1 MKSLKAPAT
10 NKPSWP
16 LIPDDGPPAKEPNN
30 ELGASNRGL
39 NAEPPSA
46 QSSPNQVPVTTV
58 TSRPAKPSEK
68 SRKAARL
75 SPKKHFTA
83 KHDRRI
89 LLMALAAG
97 FPAVLVSLIL
107 LWDGAY
113 PARLQWTLTVVIVA
127 FWFGFSHA
135 VRERVVFPL
144 QTLSNLLAALRE
156 GDFSIRARG
165 AVRDDALGEAM
176 LEVNFLGQILR
187 EQRLGALEATALLRT
202 VMAEIEV
209 AIFAFDGDQKLRLVN
224 RAGERLLALPAERL
238 MGKSAADLS
247 LEDCLD
253 GDSPGTL
260 QKSFPGGVGR
270 WEVHRST
277 FRERGAPHQLL
288 VLSDLS
294 RALREE
300 ERQAWQRL
308 VRVLGHE
315 LNNSLAPIK
324 SIAGSLESLVIRDT
338 QPPDWREDMR
348 RGLGVI
354 AARAASLNRFM
365 EAYARLARLPLPR
378 LQPLSLAALVKR
390 VVSLET
396 RINVELAAGPE
407 ITIRADG
414 DQLEQLLIN
423 LLRNAVDASIE
434 TGGGVR
440 VGWRRSVGRV
450 EVWVEDEG
458 PGLSNTSNLFVPFFT
473 TKPGGSGIGLVLS
486 RQIAE
491 AHGGTLTLENKRNS
505 HGCEAR
511 LRLPI

>member
-1 MKSLKAPAT
+1 MVVP
-10 NKPSWP
+10 P
-16 LIPDDGPPAKEPNN
+16 LIAPGSQSE
-30 ELGASNRGL
+30 SN
-39 NAEPPSA
+39 A
-46 QSSPNQVPVTTV
+46 QSQSALLSSDRSSESSAS
-58 TSRPAKPSEK
+58 SRAAKPPKTSKQESHV
-68 SRKAARL
+68 SRRRR
-75 SPKKHFTA
+75 TTT
-83 KHDRRI
+83 HDRRI
-89 LLMALAAG
+89 LVMALAAG
-97 FPAVLVSLIL
+97 FPAVLVALIL
-107 LWDGAY
+107 LWDGPY
-113 PARLQWTLTVVIVA
+113 PARLQWTLTVVIVG

-165 AVRDDALGEAM
+165 AARDDALGEAM

-209 AIFAFDGDQKLRLVN
+209 AIFAFDGDKKLKLVN
-224 RAGERLLALPAERL
+224 RAGERLLAQPAERL
-238 MGKSAADLS
+238 MGRSAEDLS
-247 LEDCLD
+247 LANCLD
-253 GDSPGTL
+253 GESPSTL
-260 QKSFPGGVGR
+260 QMSFPGGAGR

-324 SIAGSLESLVIRDT
+324 SIAGSLESLVVRET
-338 QPPDWREDMR
+338 QPADWKEDMR

-365 EAYARLARLPLPR
+365 EAYSRLARLPLPR
-378 LQPLSLAALVKR
+378 LQPLNIGALVTR

-396 RINVELAAGPE
+396 RMNVELAAGPE
-407 ITIRADG
+407 TTIRADG

-423 LLRNAVDASIE
+423 LVRNAVDASLE
-434 TGGGVR
+434 TGGRVR
-440 VGWRRSVGRV
+440 VGWRRTIGRI

-491 AHGGTLTLENKRNS
+491 AHGGTLTLENRRNT
-505 HGCEAR
+505 HGCDAR
-511 LRLPI
+511 LRLPL

>member
-1 MKSLKAPAT
+1 MKSLKARAT
-10 NKPSWP
+10 NPTHC
-16 LIPDDGPPAKEPNN
+16 
-30 ELGASNRGL
+30 RGWD
-39 NAEPPSA
+39 
-46 QSSPNQVPVTTV
+46 
-58 TSRPAKPSEK
+58 
-68 SRKAARL
+68 SRKALFMVVPPLITPGSQSESEARSQSTPLNSDTSSETSISSRPPKL
-75 SPKKHFTA
+75 SKTSKNASRVSRRRRPA
-83 KHDRRI
+83 RHDRRI
-89 LLMALAAG
+89 LVMALAAG
-97 FPAVLVSLIL
+97 FPAVLTALIL
-107 LWDGAY
+107 LWDGSY
-113 PARLQWTLTVVIVA
+113 PARVQWTLTVVIA
-127 FWFGFSHA
+127 GFWFGFSHA
-135 VRERVVFPL
+135 LRERVVFPL

-165 AVRDDALGEAM
+165 AARDDALGEAM
-176 LEVNFLGQILR
+176 LEVNSLGQILR

-209 AIFAFDGDQKLRLVN
+209 AIFAFDGEQKLRLVN
-224 RAGERLLALPAERL
+224 RAGERLLAQPAERL
-238 MGKSAADLS
+238 VARNASDLG
-247 LEDCLD
+247 LADCLS
-253 GDSPGTL
+253 GESTRTL
-260 QKSFPGGVGR
+260 QMSFPGGAGR

-338 QPPDWREDMR
+338 QPADWKEDMR

-365 EAYARLARLPLPR
+365 EAYSRLARLPLPR
-378 LQPLSLAALVKR
+378 LEQLSLSALVKR

-396 RINVELAAGPE
+396 RMTVDMSPGPE

-423 LLRNAVDASIE
+423 LVRNAVDASIE
-434 TGGGVR
+434 TGGRVS
-440 VGWRRSVGRV
+440 VGWRRTRVRV

-491 AHGGTLTLENKRNS
+491 AHGGTLTLENRRNE
-505 HGCEAR
+505 HGCEAC